1 MGNDDFNTTI
11 CAVCTP
17 LSEGAI
23 SIIRISGS
31 GAFDIADKVF
41 VNKDHKH
48 LLKGYATHTVHY
60 GFITDIRNIDGNK
73 VSIIASN
80 KASNKDVDNKIS
92 TCNDNEDAC
101 DDIRI
106 IDEVLVTVMKAPNTY
121 TREDTVEINCHGG
134 VYVTQSVLED
144 VLSAG
149 AILAEPGEFTK
160 RAFMNGR
167 IDLTEA
173 EAVMNLISAKNDTAV
188 RNSVKQLRGS
198 VREKVVKLR
207 YDVIGEI
214 AHIEAAL
221 DDPEHIELDGYHDH
235 IESVMKNVSCE
246 IKGLIDRADEGRLI
260 QDGINTVIVGKPNVG
275 KSSFMNLMSG
285 HERAIV
291 TDIAGTTRDAIE
303 DTIRIGGV
311 VFNLIDTA
319 GIRNTDNEIEKIGV
333 DLSRKYA
340 SDSDLVIYVVDASEP
355 LTHEDDEII
364 ELIKD
369 RKVIVVLN
377 KNDLDRQ
384 VSAGDIRNRFSCDN
398 QNGNDLDIISFSAK
412 TGEGTDEFISD
423 VKKMFFGGNLG
434 GGNDVTIC
442 STRQKELLK
451 DAETSKEKVLDSVDK
466 DMPEDFYSID
476 LRDAYETLGMIIGEE
491 MNDDV
496 VDQIFSRF
504 CMGK

>member
-1 MGNDDFNTTI
+1 MGNDDFYTTI

-23 SIIRISGS
+23 SIIRISGNE
-31 GAFDIADKVF
+31 AFDIADKIF

-48 LLKGYATHTVHY
+48 LLKGYETHTVHY
-60 GFITDIRNIDGNK
+60 GFITDIRNIVGNK
-73 VSIIASN
+73 DS
-80 KASNKDVDNKIS
+80 
-92 TCNDNEDAC
+92 
-101 DDIRI
+101 I

-207 YDVIGEI
+207 DDVIGEI

-319 GIRNTDNEIEKIGV
+319 GIRDTDNEIEKIGV

-384 VSAGDIRNRFSCDN
+384 VSEDDIRNRFSCDN
-398 QNGNDLDIISFSAK
+398 QIGSISLRKFDADDYDVIDYCTDDNDTDMVSGNDIDIISFSAK

-451 DAETSKEKVLDSVDK
+451 DAETSIEKVLDSVDK

>member
-23 SIIRISGS
+23 SIIRISGNE
-31 GAFDIADKVF
+31 AFDIADKIF

-48 LLKGYATHTVHY
+48 LLKGYETHTVHY

-73 VSIIASN
+73 DS
-80 KASNKDVDNKIS
+80 
-92 TCNDNEDAC
+92 
-101 DDIRI
+101 I

-207 YDVIGEI
+207 DDVIGEI

-319 GIRNTDNEIEKIGV
+319 GIRDTDNEIEKIGV

-384 VSAGDIRNRFSCDN
+384 VSEDDIRNRFSCDN
-398 QNGNDLDIISFSAK
+398 QIGSISLRKFDADDYDVIDYCTDDNDTDMVSGNDIDIISFSAK

-451 DAETSKEKVLDSVDK
+451 DAETSIEKVLDSVDK

>member
-48 LLKGYATHTVHY
+48 LLKGYETHTVHY
-60 GFITDIRNIDGNK
+60 GFITDIRNIVGNK
-73 VSIIASN
+73 DS
-80 KASNKDVDNKIS
+80 
-92 TCNDNEDAC
+92 
-101 DDIRI
+101 I

-207 YDVIGEI
+207 DDVIGEI

-319 GIRNTDNEIEKIGV
+319 GIRDTDNEIEKIGV

-384 VSAGDIRNRFSCDN
+384 VSEDDIRNRFSCDN
-398 QNGNDLDIISFSAK
+398 QIGSISLRKFDADDYDVIDYCTDDNDTDMVSGNDIDIISFSAK

-451 DAETSKEKVLDSVDK
+451 DAETSIEKVLDSVDK

>member
-1 MGNDDFNTTI
+1 MRIDESSTTI

-23 SIIRISGS
+23 SIIRISGNE
-31 GAFDIADKVF
+31 AFDIADKIF

-48 LLKGYATHTVHY
+48 LLKGYETHTVHY
-60 GFITDIRNIDGNK
+60 GFITDIRNIVGY
-73 VSIIASN
+73 
-80 KASNKDVDNKIS
+80 KDS
-92 TCNDNEDAC
+92 
-101 DDIRI
+101 I

-160 RAFMNGR
+160 RAFMIGR

-207 YDVIGEI
+207 DDVIGEI

-260 QDGINTVIVGKPNVG
+260 LDGINTVIVGKPNVG

-319 GIRNTDNEIEKIGV
+319 GIRDTDNEIEKIGV

-384 VSAGDIRNRFSCDN
+384 VSEDDIRNRFSCDN
-398 QNGNDLDIISFSAK
+398 QIGSISLRKFDADDYDVIDYCTDDNDTDMVSGNDIDIISFSAK

-451 DAETSKEKVLDSVDK
+451 DAETSIEKVLDSVDK

>member
-23 SIIRISGS
+23 SIIRISGNE
-31 GAFDIADKVF
+31 AFDIADKIF

-48 LLKGYATHTVHY
+48 LLKGYETHTVHY
-60 GFITDIRNIDGNK
+60 GFITDIRNIVGNK
-73 VSIIASN
+73 DS
-80 KASNKDVDNKIS
+80 
-92 TCNDNEDAC
+92 
-101 DDIRI
+101 I

-207 YDVIGEI
+207 DDVIGEI

-319 GIRNTDNEIEKIGV
+319 GIRDTDNEIEKIGV

-384 VSAGDIRNRFSCDN
+384 VSEDDIRNRFSCDN
-398 QNGNDLDIISFSAK
+398 QIGSISLRKFDADDYDVIDYCTDDNDTDMVSGNDIDIISFSAK

-451 DAETSKEKVLDSVDK
+451 DAETSIEKVLDSVDK

>member
-23 SIIRISGS
+23 SIIRISGNE
-31 GAFDIADKVF
+31 AFDIADKIF

-48 LLKGYATHTVHY
+48 LLKGYETHTVHY
-60 GFITDIRNIDGNK
+60 GFITDIRNIVGNK
-73 VSIIASN
+73 DS
-80 KASNKDVDNKIS
+80 
-92 TCNDNEDAC
+92 
-101 DDIRI
+101 I

-198 VREKVVKLR
+198 VGEKVVKLR
-207 YDVIGEI
+207 DDVIGEI

-319 GIRNTDNEIEKIGV
+319 GIRDTDNEIEKIGV

-384 VSAGDIRNRFSCDN
+384 VSEDDIRNRFSCDN
-398 QNGNDLDIISFSAK
+398 QIGSISLRKFDADDYDVIDYCTDDNDTDMVSGNDIDIISFSAK

-451 DAETSKEKVLDSVDK
+451 DAETSIEKVLDSVDK

>member
-23 SIIRISGS
+23 SIIRISGNE
-31 GAFDIADKVF
+31 AFDIADKIF

-48 LLKGYATHTVHY
+48 LLKGYETHTVHY
-60 GFITDIRNIDGNK
+60 GFITDIRNIVGNK
-73 VSIIASN
+73 DS
-80 KASNKDVDNKIS
+80 
-92 TCNDNEDAC
+92 
-101 DDIRI
+101 I

-207 YDVIGEI
+207 DDVIGEI

-319 GIRNTDNEIEKIGV
+319 GIRDTDNEIEKIGV

-384 VSAGDIRNRFSCDN
+384 VSEDDIRNRFSCD
-398 QNGNDLDIISFSAK
+398 
-412 TGEGTDEFISD
+412 
-423 VKKMFFGGNLG
+423 
-434 GGNDVTIC
+434 
-442 STRQKELLK
+442 K
-451 DAETSKEKVLDSVDK
+451 DRKSV
-466 DMPEDFYSID
+466 
-476 LRDAYETLGMIIGEE
+476 
-491 MNDDV
+491 V
-496 VDQIFSRF
+496 
-504 CMGK
+504 

>member
-23 SIIRISGS
+23 SIIRISGNE
-31 GAFDIADKVF
+31 AFDIADKIF

-48 LLKGYATHTVHY
+48 LLKGYETHTVHY
-60 GFITDIRNIDGNK
+60 GFITDIRNIVGY
-73 VSIIASN
+73 
-80 KASNKDVDNKIS
+80 KDS
-92 TCNDNEDAC
+92 
-101 DDIRI
+101 I

-260 QDGINTVIVGKPNVG
+260 LDGINTVIVGKPNVG

-319 GIRNTDNEIEKIGV
+319 GIRDTDNEIEKIGV

-384 VSAGDIRNRFSCDN
+384 VSEDDIRNRFSCDN
-398 QNGNDLDIISFSAK
+398 QIGSISLRKFDADDYDVIDYCTDDNDTDMVSGNDIDIISFSAK

-451 DAETSKEKVLDSVDK
+451 DAETSIEKVLDSVDK

>member
-23 SIIRISGS
+23 SIIRISGNE
-31 GAFDIADKVF
+31 AFDIADKIF

-73 VSIIASN
+73 DS
-80 KASNKDVDNKIS
+80 
-92 TCNDNEDAC
+92 
-101 DDIRI
+101 I

-207 YDVIGEI
+207 DDVIGEI

-319 GIRNTDNEIEKIGV
+319 GIRDTDNEIEKIGV

-384 VSAGDIRNRFSCDN
+384 VSEDDIRNRFSCDN
-398 QNGNDLDIISFSAK
+398 QIGSISLRKFDADDYDVIDYCTDDNDTDMVSGNDIDIISFSAK

-451 DAETSKEKVLDSVDK
+451 DAETSIEKVLDSVDK

-476 LRDAYETLGMIIGEE
+476 LRVAYETLGMIIGEE

>member
-23 SIIRISGS
+23 SIIRISGNE
-31 GAFDIADKVF
+31 AFDIADKIF

-48 LLKGYATHTVHY
+48 LLKGYETHTVHY
-60 GFITDIRNIDGNK
+60 GFITDIRNIVGNK
-73 VSIIASN
+73 DS
-80 KASNKDVDNKIS
+80 
-92 TCNDNEDAC
+92 
-101 DDIRI
+101 I

-207 YDVIGEI
+207 DDVIGEI

-291 TDIAGTTRDAIE
+291 TDIAGTTRDAIK

-319 GIRNTDNEIEKIGV
+319 GIRDTDNEIEKIGV

-384 VSAGDIRNRFSCDN
+384 VSEDDIRNRFSCDN
-398 QNGNDLDIISFSAK
+398 QIGSISLRKFDADDYDVIDYCTDDNDTDMVSGNDIDIISFSAK

-451 DAETSKEKVLDSVDK
+451 DAETSIEKVLDSVDK

>member
-23 SIIRISGS
+23 SIIRISGNE
-31 GAFDIADKVF
+31 AFDIADKIF

-48 LLKGYATHTVHY
+48 LLKGYETHTVHY
-60 GFITDIRNIDGNK
+60 GFITDIRNIVGNK
-73 VSIIASN
+73 DS
-80 KASNKDVDNKIS
+80 
-92 TCNDNEDAC
+92 
-101 DDIRI
+101 I

-173 EAVMNLISAKNDTAV
+173 EAVMNLIPAKNDTAV

-207 YDVIGEI
+207 DDVIGEI

-319 GIRNTDNEIEKIGV
+319 GIRDTDNEIEKIGV

-384 VSAGDIRNRFSCDN
+384 VSEDDIRNRFSCDN
-398 QNGNDLDIISFSAK
+398 QIGSISLRKFDADDYDVIDYCTDDNDTDMVSGNDIDIISFSAK

-451 DAETSKEKVLDSVDK
+451 DAETSIEKVLDSVDK

>member
-23 SIIRISGS
+23 SIIRISGNE
-31 GAFDIADKVF
+31 AFDIADKIF

-48 LLKGYATHTVHY
+48 LLKGYETHTVHY
-60 GFITDIRNIDGNK
+60 GFITDIRNIVGY
-73 VSIIASN
+73 
-80 KASNKDVDNKIS
+80 KDS
-92 TCNDNEDAC
+92 
-101 DDIRI
+101 I

-207 YDVIGEI
+207 DDVIGEI

-260 QDGINTVIVGKPNVG
+260 LDGINTVIVGKPNVG

-319 GIRNTDNEIEKIGV
+319 GIRDTDNEIEKIGV

-384 VSAGDIRNRFSCDN
+384 VSEDDIRNRFSCDN
-398 QNGNDLDIISFSAK
+398 QIGSISLRKFDADDYDVIDYCTDDNDTDMVSGNDIDIISFSAK

-451 DAETSKEKVLDSVDK
+451 DAETSIEKVLDSVDK

>member
-23 SIIRISGS
+23 SIIRISGNE
-31 GAFDIADKVF
+31 AFDIADKIF

-48 LLKGYATHTVHY
+48 LLKGYETHTVHY
-60 GFITDIRNIDGNK
+60 GFITDIRNIVGNK
-73 VSIIASN
+73 DS
-80 KASNKDVDNKIS
+80 
-92 TCNDNEDAC
+92 
-101 DDIRI
+101 I

-207 YDVIGEI
+207 DDVIGEI

-260 QDGINTVIVGKPNVG
+260 QDGINPVIVGKPNVG

-319 GIRNTDNEIEKIGV
+319 GIRDTDNEIEKIGV

-384 VSAGDIRNRFSCDN
+384 VSEDDIRNRFSCDN
-398 QNGNDLDIISFSAK
+398 QIGSISLRKFDADDYDVIDYCTDDNDTDMVSGNDIDIISFSAK

-451 DAETSKEKVLDSVDK
+451 DAETSIEKVLDSVDK

>member
-1 MGNDDFNTTI
+1 
-11 CAVCTP
+11 
-17 LSEGAI
+17 
-23 SIIRISGS
+23 
-31 GAFDIADKVF
+31 
-41 VNKDHKH
+41 
-48 LLKGYATHTVHY
+48 
-60 GFITDIRNIDGNK
+60 
-73 VSIIASN
+73 
-80 KASNKDVDNKIS
+80 
-92 TCNDNEDAC
+92 
-101 DDIRI
+101 
-106 IDEVLVTVMKAPNTY
+106 MKAPNTY

-207 YDVIGEI
+207 DDVIGEI

-319 GIRNTDNEIEKIGV
+319 GIRDTDNEIEKIGV

-384 VSAGDIRNRFSCDN
+384 VSEDDIRNRFSCDN
-398 QNGNDLDIISFSAK
+398 QIGSISLRKFDADDYDVIDYCTDDNDTDMVSGNDIDIISFSAK

-451 DAETSKEKVLDSVDK
+451 DAETSIEKVLDSVDK

>member
-17 LSEGAI
+17 LYEGAI
-23 SIIRISGS
+23 SIIRISGNE
-31 GAFDIADKVF
+31 AFDIADKIF

-48 LLKGYATHTVHY
+48 LLKGYETHTVHY
-60 GFITDIRNIDGNK
+60 GFITDIRNIVGNK
-73 VSIIASN
+73 DS
-80 KASNKDVDNKIS
+80 
-92 TCNDNEDAC
+92 
-101 DDIRI
+101 I

-207 YDVIGEI
+207 DDVIGEI

-319 GIRNTDNEIEKIGV
+319 GIRDTDNEIEKIGV

-384 VSAGDIRNRFSCDN
+384 VSEDDIRNRFSCDN
-398 QNGNDLDIISFSAK
+398 QIGSISLRKFDADDYDVIDYCTDDNDTDMVSGNDIDIISFSAK

-451 DAETSKEKVLDSVDK
+451 DAETSIEKVLDSVDK

>member
-23 SIIRISGS
+23 SIIRISGNE
-31 GAFDIADKVF
+31 AFDIADKIF

-48 LLKGYATHTVHY
+48 LLKGYETHTVHY
-60 GFITDIRNIDGNK
+60 GFITDIRNIVGNK
-73 VSIIASN
+73 DS
-80 KASNKDVDNKIS
+80 
-92 TCNDNEDAC
+92 
-101 DDIRI
+101 I

-198 VREKVVKLR
+198 VREKVVKLCD
-207 YDVIGEI
+207 DVIGEI

-319 GIRNTDNEIEKIGV
+319 GIRDTDNEIEKIGV

-384 VSAGDIRNRFSCDN
+384 VSEDDIRNRFSCDN
-398 QNGNDLDIISFSAK
+398 QIGSISLRKFDADDYDVIDYCTDDNDTDMVSGNDIDIISFSAK

-451 DAETSKEKVLDSVDK
+451 DAETSIEKVLDSVDK